1 MRKLSYAV
9 EQNPVS
15 ILMTDAHGIIEY
27 ANRKFTEVSGY
38 TQEELLGKTPYFLQT
53 STLTAEAYQHLQ
65 RAIAAGGVWQGELCN
80 RQKDGEL
87 FWESALVSAIRNE
100 QGVVTHFVWLREDI
114 TERKRTDQHIEFLA
128 NYDHLTRLPNR
139 VLLQE
144 RLREAI
150 ELAKVRSQML
160 AVMFLDLDQF
170 KRINDSFGHR
180 VGDLLL
186 QQVAVRLQDCVR
198 SADRVYATHSDLLL
212 SRDVLARLG
221 GDEFVIL
228 TEINDPD
235 DIAKVARRILTVI
248 AQPFMID
255 SNEIFSG
262 CSIGIA
268 LYPLD
273 GADMETLLKN
283 ADAALYHAKS
293 QGRNN
298 YQLYSDRMHAATI
311 QHVEMEGLLRKA
323 LARQELTLHLVHGPA
338 SLRRGRDRSALSAPA
353 SGASRCW
360 SFWVTSTRAP
370 FQCRESFEG
379 MSDADLRGYAAIIVP
394 SGMVADRLRYTED
407 PERPPPA
414 TEFLQR
420 AFAEPTIL
428 KGIICHGM
436 WLVAPMP
443 ELVRGRRVVVH
454 NNLVGD
460 ARAYGA
466 VYTNEDVVVDG
477 DLITAR
483 SGGHC
488 HQFARALIDRISL
501 A

>member
-1 MRKLSYAV
+1 
-9 EQNPVS
+9 
-15 ILMTDAHGIIEY
+15 
-27 ANRKFTEVSGY
+27 
-38 TQEELLGKTPYFLQT
+38 
-53 STLTAEAYQHLQ
+53 
-65 RAIAAGGVWQGELCN
+65 
-80 RQKDGEL
+80 
-87 FWESALVSAIRNE
+87 
-100 QGVVTHFVWLREDI
+100 
-114 TERKRTDQHIEFLA
+114 
-128 NYDHLTRLPNR
+128 
-139 VLLQE
+139 
-144 RLREAI
+144 
-150 ELAKVRSQML
+150 ML

-170 KRINDSFGHR
+170 KRINDSLGHR

-255 SNEIFSG
+255 SNEVFSG

-323 LARQELTLHLVHGPA
+323 LARQELTLHYQPQVDIGSGRIVGVEALLRWQSQELGSVAPADFIPVAEDTGLIVPIGEWVIRTACAQAVAWQNIGLPPLRIAVNLSPRQFADPELSVSIARILQETGLRSELLEFEITESLVMKEGMLETLHALKRLGVQLAIDDFGTGYSNLSYLRRFPIDRLKIDKSFVQDISGEIDDDA
-338 SLRRGRDRSALSAPA
+338 IAAAVIAMARSLRLGVIAEGVETETQLMLLRAMNCDEMQGFLF
-353 SGASRCW
+353 SR
-360 SFWVTSTRAP
+360 P
-370 FQCRESFEG
+370 H
-379 MSDADLRGYAAIIVP
+379 P
-394 SGMVADRLRYTED
+394 TE
-407 PERPPPA
+407 
-414 TEFLQR
+414 
-420 AFAEPTIL
+420 
-428 KGIICHGM
+428 H
-436 WLVAPMP
+436 
-443 ELVRGRRVVVH
+443 
-454 NNLVGD
+454 
-460 ARAYGA
+460 
-466 VYTNEDVVVDG
+466 
-477 DLITAR
+477 ITALLR
-483 SGGHC
+483 DH
-488 HQFARALIDRISL
+488 FAQA
-501 A
+501 